1 MDATIVKTP
10 KFNFDD
16 ELIKI
21 LNYRVPPRSKL
32 TKELQLLA
40 NNIQKHIH
48 SRVESKQ
55 KVSLQCLNLLISVMY
70 YNALLSV
77 STKYPYLTTEIDTR
91 NIESF
96 LQKSSLK
103 DKMQYSLTTQEEN
116 NSDLHKY
123 LDSAL
128 SLDYNEIFSKAE
140 RVTDDIYYIIKDFKR
155 KIVNNGKTYSAK
167 NRSHK
172 SKSPKQITRK
182 KVKKQI
188 SMKRR
193 KTTKSVQ
200 NISPLMKFR
209 NTKKKYATLGG
220 KSPNSEYF
228 DDVKLFA
235 NKPNYDTFVL
245 LNIIAPFSLFTDSL
259 TPHYKSAS
267 KIGGGLPLITS
278 VIMVYL
284 LLISIQH
291 SDAIRGIKKKP
302 KFRNSRNNRG
312 RGFNDIDLE
321 KLQENWGFLQE
332 PGNFLARN
340 IVPRSEDITDTFQ
353 NAAIFGG
360 IGSAIVLGSIVYTF
374 PISITIGLTGISAP
388 LSGLLVY
395 GGASVLSAA
404 TFFSLGYGVYHEDG
418 KWVNEK
424 EEMERLID
432 EMKKAFDEEAK
443 KKSKALS
450 EERKIIENLMTN
462 WNKSDFIHS
471 LSWYIT
477 SITYYQPK
485 KQEDVKFLENP
496 FKGDDYPKNHTLWN
510 IGNYVKNS
518 SKFND
523 TNEYD
528 ILFENTL
535 FNEYQK
541 EFLKNYLFISKIIDA
556 LHLTSIF
563 GAIFI
568 LSYNSYLFLAS
579 QKRYITSPDSSLS
592 SGSSLSSAS
601 SESSWPSAS
610 SISSTDSNNY
620 DDLIASTMNQTFITK
635 LMLIRRDYEET
646 STIFNNAL
654 TESTNYTTIEGIVG
668 KLNEIKTSLDDD
680 LNKVL
685 CVLLLLE
692 YQNQL
697 NVTNKLLLQET
708 DDEILMDFVNRE
720 ITRLTVRPTEVL
732 VDLPITETHP
742 IDENDSIVT
751 STFEAAA
758 RIFETPEDN
767 SIDDRAESKII
778 SSETKTTS
786 DNISNKSSPSEESS
800 TTNPPIIAESK

>member
-1 MDATIVKTP
+1 MGIYMDATIVKRP
-10 KFNFDD
+10 NFNFDD

-48 SRVESKQ
+48 NKVESKQ

-96 LQKSSLK
+96 PQKSSLK
-103 DKMQYSLTTQEEN
+103 DKMQYSLTTQEN

-123 LDSAL
+123 LDATL

-167 NRSHK
+167 IRSHK

-182 KVKKQI
+182 KAKRPI

-193 KTTKSVQ
+193 KTTKSAQ

-220 KSPNSEYF
+220 KSPSDYF
-228 DDVKLFA
+228 DDVTLFT

-302 KFRNSRNNRG
+302 KSRYYRNNRG
-312 RGFNDIDLE
+312 RGFQDIDLE

-360 IGSAIVLGSIVYTF
+360 IGSAIVLGSILYTF
-374 PISITIGLTGISAP
+374 PISITIGVTGISAP
-388 LSGLLVY
+388 LSGFLVY
-395 GGASVLSAA
+395 GGASVLSGA

-418 KWVNEK
+418 KWVKEK
-424 EEMERLID
+424 DEMERLID

-462 WNKSDFIHS
+462 WNKSDYIHS
-471 LSWYIT
+471 LSW
-477 SITYYQPK
+477 
-485 KQEDVKFLENP
+485 
-496 FKGDDYPKNHTLWN
+496 
-510 IGNYVKNS
+510 
-518 SKFND
+518 
-523 TNEYD
+523 
-528 ILFENTL
+528 
-535 FNEYQK
+535 
-541 EFLKNYLFISKIIDA
+541 
-556 LHLTSIF
+556 
-563 GAIFI
+563 
-568 LSYNSYLFLAS
+568 
-579 QKRYITSPDSSLS
+579 
-592 SGSSLSSAS
+592 
-601 SESSWPSAS
+601 
-610 SISSTDSNNY
+610 
-620 DDLIASTMNQTFITK
+620 
-635 LMLIRRDYEET
+635 
-646 STIFNNAL
+646 
-654 TESTNYTTIEGIVG
+654 
-668 KLNEIKTSLDDD
+668 
-680 LNKVL
+680 
-685 CVLLLLE
+685 
-692 YQNQL
+692 
-697 NVTNKLLLQET
+697 
-708 DDEILMDFVNRE
+708 
-720 ITRLTVRPTEVL
+720 
-732 VDLPITETHP
+732 
-742 IDENDSIVT
+742 
-751 STFEAAA
+751 
-758 RIFETPEDN
+758 
-767 SIDDRAESKII
+767 
-778 SSETKTTS
+778 
-786 DNISNKSSPSEESS
+786 
-800 TTNPPIIAESK
+800 